1 MKAVRYHQYGG
12 PGVLNYEEAPI
23 PEVGSDEVLI
33 KVAATAFNP
42 SDAMIRM
49 GYLKDFLPLELPFI
63 PNVDVSG
70 VIEKIGESVTG
81 LKVGDRVFAFLD
93 LTKNGGA

>member
-12 PGVLNYEEAPI
+12 PDVLTYEEAPI
-23 PEVGSDEVLI
+23 PEVRSDEVLI
-33 KVAATAFNP
+33 KVSATAFNP

-63 PNVDVSG
+63 PSVDVSG
-70 VIEKIGESVTG
+70 VIEQTGEAVEG
-81 LKVGDRVFAFLD
+81 LKVGDKV
-93 LTKNGGA
+93 